1 MQSRAGRRFGPRRL
15 PAPITGQVGRI
26 SGARHRAK
34 IVALLGFSGRLIV
47 IRLRRWI
54 LHAPQAEKHETV
66 CHRRS
71 GGVSGTEAPK
81 IDETEGGAVSE
92 SDTDGHG
99 REDWFEQPGADGAPV
114 RFVERRQGGRRHG
127 DTRII
132 GEMPA
137 STMPA
142 QTVSLIIPTMN
153 EARNVGLVLD
163 RLPAMVT
170 EVVLVDAS
178 SDVTKLMAKNSRSD
192 IRIISEPAPGKGNA
206 LRAGLAAARG
216 GSMSPEEIPR
226 FVHPLTHGF
235 DFTKGSRF
243 MAGGGSLDITLIR
256 RLGNRALVE
265 AANALLGV
273 HYTDLCYGFFALRRM
288 FLESLDLRST
298 GFEIETEIIVRA
310 QLVGLRIAEVPS
322 VERPRRNGVSN
333 LRTVRDG
340 ARVLRTLLT
349 ERRIQRAAGGPAGA
363 LFESPEAVR
372 HLGLPTSQAH
382 RSGAGE
388 RAPRAVERIETAR
401 PTSRSTSE
409 R

>member
-1 MQSRAGRRFGPRRL
+1 
-15 PAPITGQVGRI
+15 
-26 SGARHRAK
+26 
-34 IVALLGFSGRLIV
+34 
-47 IRLRRWI
+47 
-54 LHAPQAEKHETV
+54 
-66 CHRRS
+66 
-71 GGVSGTEAPK
+71 
-81 IDETEGGAVSE
+81 VSE
-92 SDTDGHG
+92 ITNGQA
-99 REDWFEQPGADGAPV
+99 REDWFEQSSADGPPV
-114 RFVERRQGGRRHG
+114 RFVERRAGGRRHG
-127 DTRII
+127 DTRIV
-132 GEMPA
+132 GEAQAILPV
-137 STMPA
+137 

-163 RLPAMVT
+163 RLPDIVT

-178 SDVTKLMAKNSRSD
+178 SDVTKLMAKNARSD

-206 LRAGLAAARG
+206 LRAGLAAAKG
-216 GSMSPEEIPR
+216 DILVAMDADGSMSPEEIPR

-243 MAGGGSLDITLIR
+243 MAGGGSLDITTIR

-265 AANALLGV
+265 AANLLLGV

-322 VERPRRNGVSN
+322 VELPRRNGVSN

-340 ARVLRTLLT
+340 TRVLRTLLT

-363 LFESPEAVR
+363 LFESVDGVR
-372 HLGLPTSQAH
+372 QPGLPAAPVH
-382 RSGAGE
+382 HPGAGD
-388 RAPRAVERIETAR
+388 RAPRNVERIETAR
-401 PTSRSTSE
+401 PTTRSTVE

>member
-1 MQSRAGRRFGPRRL
+1 M
-15 PAPITGQVGRI
+15 
-26 SGARHRAK
+26 
-34 IVALLGFSGRLIV
+34 
-47 IRLRRWI
+47 
-54 LHAPQAEKHETV
+54 
-66 CHRRS
+66 
-71 GGVSGTEAPK
+71 
-81 IDETEGGAVSE
+81 EGGDVSE
-92 SDTDGHG
+92 SDTNGQA
-99 REDWFEQPGADGAPV
+99 REDWFEQRGTDGAPV
-114 RFVERRQGGRRHG
+114 RFVERRQGGRRHA
-127 DTRII
+127 DTRLVADIQSVL
-132 GEMPA
+132 P
-137 STMPA
+137 P

-163 RLPAMVT
+163 RLPDIVT

-178 SDVTKLMAKNSRSD
+178 SDVTKLMAKNHRPD

-206 LRAGLAAARG
+206 LRAGLAAAKG
-216 GSMSPEEIPR
+216 DVLVAMDADGSMSPEEIPR
-226 FVHPLTHGF
+226 FIHPLTHGF

-243 MAGGGSLDITLIR
+243 MAGGGSLDITPIR

-265 AANALLGV
+265 AANLLLGV

-322 VERPRRNGVSN
+322 VELPRRNGVSN

-349 ERRIQRAAGGPAGA
+349 ERRIQRAAGGPSGA
-363 LFESPEAVR
+363 LFESADAITSS
-372 HLGLPTSQAH
+372 GLATPVH
-382 RSGAGE
+382 HPGAGD

-401 PTSRSTSE
+401 PTSRSTAE